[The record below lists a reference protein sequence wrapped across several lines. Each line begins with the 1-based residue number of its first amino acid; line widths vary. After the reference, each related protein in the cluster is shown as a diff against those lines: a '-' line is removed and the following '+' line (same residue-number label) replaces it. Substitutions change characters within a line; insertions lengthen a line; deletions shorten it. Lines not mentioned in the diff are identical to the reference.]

1 MCDIW
6 EKWVSGWSNLEV
18 VGPSDELQP
27 EWVCVRT
34 CPATLR
40 KGYASLC
47 WHVHV
52 STSMHEEYSQL

>member
-1 MCDIW
+1 M
-6 EKWVSGWSNLEV
+6 SGWSNLKV
-18 VGPSDELQP
+18 VGLWDELQP

-34 CPATLR
+34 RPATLR
-40 KGYASLC
+40 KAYAGLC